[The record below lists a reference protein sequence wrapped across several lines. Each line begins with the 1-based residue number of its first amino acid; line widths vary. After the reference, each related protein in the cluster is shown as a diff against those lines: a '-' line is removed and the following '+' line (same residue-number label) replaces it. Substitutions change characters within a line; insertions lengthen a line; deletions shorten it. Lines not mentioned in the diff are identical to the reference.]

1 MGVEAG
7 TIAVTWSDCGDS
19 STHVKVTDLQP
30 TSIETGTTAQV
41 VGTGTLDEDITGGTF
56 SAVVKAAGVT
66 IVSCS
71 GDASADIV
79 CKLPLGVGS
88 ISVKALP
95 FPMSAGSTSITA
107 EVKTISLIPAKLA
120 VTTSHVEAVSDTGD
134 KLACLDLNTNAGVES
149 TGMPDCSSST
159 CPAVCTCVESNCA
172 SLYDGCVADSQ
183 CSGILDCMLGCAR
196 GCVAGKTLDTVST
209 EVKTCGG
216 ACLSSVV

>member
-1 MGVEAG
+1 MAKFAAALIATVEAG

-120 VTTSHVEAVSDTGD
+120 VTTSHVEAVTDTGD
-134 KLACLDLNTNAGVES
+134 KLACLDLNTNAEWNQLVCLTAPVQLAHQCALVWS
-149 TGMPDCSSST
+149 PIVPVCMMVVWLTAN
-159 CPAVCTCVESNCA
+159 AVVFS
-172 SLYDGCVADSQ
+172 
-183 CSGILDCMLGCAR
+183 I
-196 GCVAGKTLDTVST
+196 
-209 EVKTCGG
+209 
-216 ACLSSVV
+216 ACWAVPVT